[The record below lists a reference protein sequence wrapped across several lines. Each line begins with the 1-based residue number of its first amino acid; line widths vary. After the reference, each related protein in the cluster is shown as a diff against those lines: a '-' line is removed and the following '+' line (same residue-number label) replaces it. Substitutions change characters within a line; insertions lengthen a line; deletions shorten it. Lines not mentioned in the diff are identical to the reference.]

1 MKKITKLF
9 LVILSAASFT
19 LSAVAG
25 ELSVTGGVTATYKIN
40 GADAAAGKGIGVS
53 NELDFNASGELDNG
67 YTWTWQTQLDDAGTV
82 NDDTRLEI
90 GTNLGTVGFY
100 ISENDLSSKLGYGIG
115 ALGVGSDYT
124 GPSIVEWGVAM
135 NSYNNIGYALPAGL
149 LPFGGSV
156 KAAYAPN
163 LSSAAGS
170 SAKADGTVETMAV
183 GDDATQYRV
192 DFNPIDGLS
201 IGADYMTVSG
211 GVSTIR
217 YKQESAGAYAKYV
230 AGPLS
235 VGYARTGYQPNEAKA
250 ATLGSDGSVN
260 YTTDQYGIQFAVN
273 DNLTVSYSEEK
284 STKRTSSELGVA
296 SARTAATEIDMD
308 IQHIQAAYVIGGA
321 TVGIAIADADN
332 ADYSAG
338 KQEKT
343 TTFSIA
349 MAF

>member
-40 GADAAAGKGIGVS
+40 GADASAGKGLGVS

-90 GTNLGTVGFY
+90 GTNLGKVGFY
-100 ISENDLSSKLGYGIG
+100 ISENDTSSKLGYGIG

-124 GPSIVEWGVAM
+124 GPSTVEWGVTM
-135 NSYNNIGYALPAGL
+135 NTYNNIGYALPAGL
-149 LPFGGSV
+149 LPFGGSAKV
-156 KAAYAPN
+156 AYAPN

-170 SAKADGTVETMAV
+170 SAKADGALETNAV
-183 GDDATQYRV
+183 GDDATAYRV
-192 DFNPIDGLS
+192 DFTPIDGLS

-211 GVSTIR
+211 GASTIR

-230 AGPLS
+230 AGPFS
-235 VGYARTGYQPNEAKA
+235 VGYARTGYQPSEAKA
-250 ATLGSDGSVN
+250 GTTGTVN

-273 DNLTVSYSEEK
+273 DKLSLSYSEEK
-284 STKRTSSELGVA
+284 STKRTGSTLNATSV
-296 SARTAATEIDMD
+296 RTAASEIEMD

-332 ADYSAG
+332 ADYLTS

>member
-67 YTWTWQTQLDDAGTV
+67 YTWKWQTQLDDAGTV

-115 ALGVGSDYT
+115 AMGVGSDYT
-124 GPSIVEWGVAM
+124 GPSTVEWGVAM
-135 NSYNNIGYALPAGL
+135 NVYNNIGYALPAGL

-163 LSSAAGS
+163 LSSTAGA
-170 SAKADGTVETMAV
+170 SAKADGAVETEAV

-192 DFNPIDGLS
+192 DFKPIDGLS

-211 GVSTIR
+211 GVSTIK

-230 AGPLS
+230 SGPFS
-235 VGYARTGYQPNEAKA
+235 VGYARTGYQPNEAKSVA
-250 ATLGSDGSVN
+250 GTVN

-273 DNLTVSYSEEK
+273 DNLTLSYSEEK
-284 STKRTSSELGVA
+284 STKRTGSTLSNKNV
-296 SARTAATEIDMD
+296 RTAATEIDMD
-308 IQHIQAAYVIGGA
+308 ISHIQAAYVIGGA
-321 TVGIAIADADN
+321 TLGIAIADADN
-332 ADYSAG
+332 ADYLTSR
-338 KQEKT
+338 QEKT